1 MKIVYSTRSGNT
13 ETFVNKLGYEDTLEI
28 TDGSET
34 VNSDYVLI
42 TYTDGYGEIPY
53 VVEDFLQANNA
64 YLKAVVGMGNKDY
77 HKETFAFAADEVQ
90 KLYDVPVLGK
100 VHEEGTEEDVT
111 AIKSAID
118 LM

>member
-64 YLKAVVGMGNKDY
+64 YLKA
-77 HKETFAFAADEVQ
+77 FAFVTDEVQ

>member
-1 MKIVYSTRSGNT
+1 
-13 ETFVNKLGYEDTLEI
+13 
-28 TDGSET
+28 
-34 VNSDYVLI
+34 
-42 TYTDGYGEIPY
+42 
-53 VVEDFLQANNA
+53 
-64 YLKAVVGMGNKDY
+64 MGNKDY
-77 HKETFAFAADEVQ
+77 HEETFAFAADEVQ